1 MVNFFFGF
9 IIDFFKILKLLFR
22 APLFIYTFIQSG
34 FRDLKT
40 PTINAEIE
48 RQLFD
53 NIRKE
58 LSAKDSPE
66 LWKKYLIFNLSIQ
79 IIFIGM
85 ALFSI
90 YFGAWLSFGTLVL
103 LLCLSLVVSGYKPWI
118 LKYKKYVSFSQYL
131 VQLPK
136 DWAILWLPS
145 SLHLIEDLWQDQSST
160 KSGKVS

>member
-53 NIRKE
+53 NIQKE

-66 LWKKYLIFNLSIQ
+66 LWRRYLIFNLSIQ
-79 IIFIGM
+79 IIFIVM
-85 ALFSI
+85 HH
-90 YFGAWLSFGTLVL
+90 YE
-103 LLCLSLVVSGYKPWI
+103 Y
-118 LKYKKYVSFSQYL
+118 YL
-131 VQLPK
+131 NTQ
-136 DWAILWLPS
+136 
-145 SLHLIEDLWQDQSST
+145 IEY
-160 KSGKVS
+160 